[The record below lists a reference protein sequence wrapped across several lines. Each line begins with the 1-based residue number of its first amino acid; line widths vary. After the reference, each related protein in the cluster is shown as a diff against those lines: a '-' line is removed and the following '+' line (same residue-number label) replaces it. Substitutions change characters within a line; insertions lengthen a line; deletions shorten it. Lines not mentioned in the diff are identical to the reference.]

1 MSLVNVDGCS
11 LQLHYGTVVYR
22 RSDRSHTLLADAF
35 ANDGLWHRVTL
46 NIDDSFTQVGGYHIW
61 EYHLKVIKVLQVYCH
76 LPSQLTVDGSRVVS
90 SLPEGDDF
98 TVTTITLGA
107 QDPLL
112 PDGQLSGCLRDL
124 VFNSIRLNLHDVA
137 NSQESR
143 YTTTANGTTMGC
155 GNGDPCRTQAQCPE
169 HSVCVSGWESRTCQ
183 CERKFKPDGTQCAG
197 LCTPNYCMNGGTC
210 SVPSQ
215 FSLPRAYCSCGS
227 QYSGERCELDGTCSQ
242 GLYGPQFCS
251 SRCVCDPRGVQQR
264 VCDGENGRCYC
275 KVGSVFQWCL
285 VSSRS
290 FGGQL
295 SPTV

>member
-1 MSLVNVDGCS
+1 MGVPPK
-11 LQLHYGTVVYR
+11 
-22 RSDRSHTLLADAF
+22 SH
-35 ANDGLWHRVTL
+35 
-46 NIDDSFTQVGGYHIW
+46 
-61 EYHLKVIKVLQVYCH
+61 KVLQVYCH

-90 SLPEGDDF
+90 SLPEGDEF

-143 YTTTANGTTMGC
+143 YTTTANGTTIGC

-169 HSVCVSGWESRTCQ
+169 HSVCVSRWESRACR
-183 CERKFKPDGTQCAG
+183 CDREFKPDGTQCARI
-197 LCTPNYCMNGGTC
+197 CTPNYCMNGGTC
-210 SVPSQ
+210 SMPPLS
-215 FSLPRAYCSCGS
+215 RTRCYCDS
-227 QYSGERCELDGTCSQ
+227 QYSGERCELDGTCPQ
-242 GLYGPQFCS
+242 GFYDPRPCS

-275 KVGSVFQWCL
+275 KVVSVFQWCL
-285 VSSRS
+285 V
-290 FGGQL
+290 
-295 SPTV
+295 